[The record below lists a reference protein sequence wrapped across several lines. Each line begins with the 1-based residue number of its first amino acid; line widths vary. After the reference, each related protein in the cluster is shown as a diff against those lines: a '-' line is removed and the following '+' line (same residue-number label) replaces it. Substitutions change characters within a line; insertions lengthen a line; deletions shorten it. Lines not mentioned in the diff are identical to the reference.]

1 MTSGSSEDTLH
12 AQDHADMEQVYISMF
27 PGNCQFQT
35 SEQIRSFEL
44 LRLAFFALKLRK
56 LEQHARQIAD
66 EREFEFCRNLLH
78 HAIFQQVVTL
88 TRLHAREQALQ
99 IIDTCRK

>member
-12 AQDHADMEQVYISMF
+12 AHDHADREPVSISMF
-27 PGNCQFQT
+27 PGNGQFQT
-35 SEQIRSFEL
+35 IEQIRSFEL

-56 LEQHARQIAD
+56 LEQRAQQLPAD
-66 EREFEFCRNLLH
+66 REVEFRRNLLH